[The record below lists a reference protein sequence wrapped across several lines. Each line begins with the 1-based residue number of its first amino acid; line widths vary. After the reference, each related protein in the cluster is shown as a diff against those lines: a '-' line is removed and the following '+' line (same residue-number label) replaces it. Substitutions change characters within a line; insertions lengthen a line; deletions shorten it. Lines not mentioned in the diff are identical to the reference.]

1 MPGLNLTKWQ
11 ANLGNSTLI
20 KQAQTDLSAAKVEAP
35 RGTPTII
42 VTGASGQS
50 QTYDSTGK
58 LSAVPTIAQLKQL
71 IAQVS

>member
-1 MPGLNLTKWQ
+1 MSGLNLKAWQ

-20 KQAQTDLSAAKVEAP
+20 KQVRTDLSAAQVEAP

-42 VTGASGQS
+42 VTGPSGQS
-50 QTYDSTGK
+50 QTYDSSGK
-58 LSAVPTIAQLKQL
+58 LSAVPSIAQLKQL